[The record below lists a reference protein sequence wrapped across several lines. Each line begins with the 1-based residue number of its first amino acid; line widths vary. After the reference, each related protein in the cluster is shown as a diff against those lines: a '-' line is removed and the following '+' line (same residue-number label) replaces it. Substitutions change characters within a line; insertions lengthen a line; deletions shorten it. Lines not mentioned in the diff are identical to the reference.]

1 MNSYNVTIL
10 VFTGFIFVIGS
21 VLNFIV
27 LMVYKRF
34 HRNYSSVI
42 LLVSLA
48 ICNLFNSFIIAPLV
62 ALSELEDF
70 IEKSVAYCQV
80 YMFFLYSANSF
91 NISFLTL
98 IAFDRLKIISK
109 SVNRNV
115 YISFKKVQIVII
127 FILICITIN
136 YKQLWQLSQRKIK
149 NKKPYVKTIVS
160 YLAMLR

>member
-62 ALSELEDF
+62 ALSELEYF

-91 NISFLTL
+91 STPFLTL
-98 IAFDRLKIISK
+98 IALDRLKTISK
-109 SVNRNV
+109 SVSRN
-115 YISFKKVQIVII
+115 
-127 FILICITIN
+127 ICFN
-136 YKQLWQLSQRKIK
+136 FNKIK
-149 NKKPYVKTIVS
+149 SQYKFPKKCSFMFREKKN
-160 YLAMLR
+160 